1 MKKLI
6 LLLSMAA
13 IGCVFALTDTERQ
26 YLRNLSTRPR
36 CEERKLIVEGG
47 KTNIV
52 ETWRRGGYEWK
63 QTNGVR
69 RIIGKIQSNTF
80 LDQVQSYKLD
90 ADMTREMRKKAKKA
104 GKNLEKVLK
113 VLHQVVD
120 KATSED
126 EAELYRSL
134 IELLEGSDE

>member
-6 LLLSMAA
+6 LLLSIAA

-36 CEERKLIVEGG
+36 CEARQLIVDGG

-80 LDQVQSYKLD
+80 LEQVQSYKLD
-90 ADMTREMRKKAKKA
+90 ADMTRDMRKKAKKA

-134 IELLEGSDE
+134 IELLEGEE

>member
-80 LDQVQSYKLD
+80 LEQVQSYKLD
-90 ADMTREMRKKAKKA
+90 ADMTREMRKKVKKA

>member
-6 LLLSMAA
+6 LLLSIAA

-80 LDQVQSYKLD
+80 LEQVQSYKLD
-90 ADMTREMRKKAKKA
+90 ADMTRDMRKKAKKV

-134 IELLEGSDE
+134 IELLEGEE

>member
-6 LLLSMAA
+6 LLLSMAV
-13 IGCVFALTDTERQ
+13 IGCVFALTDSERQ

-52 ETWRRGGYEWK
+52 ETWRGGGYEWK

-80 LDQVQSYKLD
+80 LEQVQSYKLD

>member
-36 CEERKLIVEGG
+36 CEARQLIIDGG

-80 LDQVQSYKLD
+80 LEQVQSYKLD
-90 ADMTREMRKKAKKA
+90 ADMTREMRKKAKKS

-134 IELLEGSDE
+134 IELLEGEE

>member
-36 CEERKLIVEGG
+36 CEARKLIIDGG

-80 LDQVQSYKLD
+80 LEQVQSHKLD

-113 VLHQVVD
+113 VLNQAV
-120 KATSED
+120 KKSSTEE
-126 EAELYRSL
+126 EAELYQA
-134 IELLEGSDE
+134 IINLLEGEE

>member
-1 MKKLI
+1 MKRI
-6 LLLSMAA
+6 ISICA
-13 IGCVFALTDTERQ
+13 IVAVGCAFALTDTERQ

-113 VLHQVVD
+113 VLRQVVD

-134 IELLEGSDE
+134 IELLEGEE

>member
-6 LLLSMAA
+6 LLLSIAA

-80 LDQVQSYKLD
+80 LEQVQSYKLD

-126 EAELYRSL
+126 EAKLYRSL
-134 IELLEGSDE
+134 IELLEGEE

>member
-1 MKKLI
+1 MKRI
-6 LLLSMAA
+6 ISICAIAA
-13 IGCVFALTDTERQ
+13 VGCAFALTDTERQ

-36 CEERKLIVEGG
+36 CEDRKLIVEGG

-80 LDQVQSYKLD
+80 LDQIQSYKLD
-90 ADMTREMRKKAKKA
+90 ADMTRDMRKKAKKA

-134 IELLEGSDE
+134 IELLEGEE

>member
-80 LDQVQSYKLD
+80 LEQVQSYKLD
-90 ADMTREMRKKAKKA
+90 ADMTRDMRKKAKKA

-126 EAELYRSL
+126 EAELYRSI

>member
-1 MKKLI
+1 M
-6 LLLSMAA
+6 
-13 IGCVFALTDTERQ
+13 
-26 YLRNLSTRPR
+26 
-36 CEERKLIVEGG
+36 
-47 KTNIV
+47 
-52 ETWRRGGYEWK
+52 
-63 QTNGVR
+63 R

-80 LDQVQSYKLD
+80 LEQVQSYKLD

-113 VLHQVVD
+113 VLRQAVD

-134 IELLEGSDE
+134 IELLEGEE

>member
-36 CEERKLIVEGG
+36 CEARQLVIDGG

-80 LDQVQSYKLD
+80 LEQVQSYKLD
-90 ADMTREMRKKAKKA
+90 ADMTRDMRKKAKKA

-134 IELLEGSDE
+134 IELLEGEE

>member
-36 CEERKLIVEGG
+36 CEARQLIVDGG

-80 LDQVQSYKLD
+80 LEQVQSYKLD

-104 GKNLEKVLK
+104 GKNFEKVLK
-113 VLHQVVD
+113 VLRQAVN

-126 EAELYRSL
+126 EAKLYRSI
-134 IELLEGSDE
+134 IELLEGEE

>member
-80 LDQVQSYKLD
+80 LEQVQSYKLD

-126 EAELYRSL
+126 EAELYRSI
-134 IELLEGSDE
+134 IELLEGASE

>member
-6 LLLSMAA
+6 LILSMAA

-36 CEERKLIVEGG
+36 CEDRKLIVDGG

-80 LDQVQSYKLD
+80 LDQIQSYKLD
-90 ADMTREMRKKAKKA
+90 ADMTRDMRKKAKKA

>member
-1 MKKLI
+1 MKKIILI
-6 LLLSMAA
+6 CMLVV
-13 IGCVFALTDTERQ
+13 IGSVFALTDTERQ
-26 YLRNLSTRPR
+26 HLRNISTRPR
-36 CEERKLIVEGG
+36 CEARQLVIDGG

-63 QTNGVR
+63 QTNEVR

-80 LDQVQSYKLD
+80 LEQVQSYKLD

-126 EAELYRSL
+126 EAELYRSI

>member
-1 MKKLI
+1 MKRIILI
-6 LLLSMAA
+6 YAIAA
-13 IGCVFALTDTERQ
+13 VGCAFALTDTERQ

-36 CEERKLIVEGG
+36 CEARQLIIDGG

-63 QTNGVR
+63 QTNEVR

-80 LDQVQSYKLD
+80 LEQVQSYKLD
-90 ADMTREMRKKAKKA
+90 ADMTREMRKKAKKV

-113 VLHQVVD
+113 VLRQVVD
-120 KATSED
+120 KAASED
-126 EAELYRSL
+126 EAELYRSI
-134 IELLEGSDE
+134 IELLEGEE

>member
-6 LLLSMAA
+6 LLLSIAA

-113 VLHQVVD
+113 VLRQVVD

-134 IELLEGSDE
+134 IELLEGEE

>member
-52 ETWRRGGYEWK
+52 DTWRRGGYEWK

-80 LDQVQSYKLD
+80 LEQVQSYKLD
-90 ADMTREMRKKAKKA
+90 ADMTRDMRKKAKKA

-113 VLHQVVD
+113 VLRQVVD

-134 IELLEGSDE
+134 IELLEGEE

>member
-36 CEERKLIVEGG
+36 CEERKLIIDGG

-80 LDQVQSYKLD
+80 LEQVQSYKLD

-104 GKNLEKVLK
+104 GKNFEKVLK
-113 VLHQVVD
+113 VLRQAVN

-126 EAELYRSL
+126 EAELYRSI
-134 IELLEGSDE
+134 IELLEGEE

>member
-36 CEERKLIVEGG
+36 CEARQLVIDGG

-80 LDQVQSYKLD
+80 LEQVQSYKLD
-90 ADMTREMRKKAKKA
+90 ADMTRDMRKKVKKA

-134 IELLEGSDE
+134 IELLEGEE

>member
-6 LLLSMAA
+6 LLLSIAA

-36 CEERKLIVEGG
+36 CEARQLIVDGG

-80 LDQVQSYKLD
+80 LEQVQSYKLD
-90 ADMTREMRKKAKKA
+90 ADMTRDMRKKVKKA

-134 IELLEGSDE
+134 IELLEGEE

>member
-69 RIIGKIQSNTF
+69 RVIGKIQSNTF
-80 LDQVQSYKLD
+80 LEQVQSYKLD

-134 IELLEGSDE
+134 IELLEGEE

>member
-80 LDQVQSYKLD
+80 LEQVQSYKLD

-126 EAELYRSL
+126 EAELYRSI

>member
-6 LLLSMAA
+6 LLLSMAV
-13 IGCVFALTDTERQ
+13 IGCVFALTDSERQ

-80 LDQVQSYKLD
+80 LEQVQSYKLD

>member
-1 MKKLI
+1 MKRI
-6 LLLSMAA
+6 ISICA
-13 IGCVFALTDTERQ
+13 IVAVGCAFALTDTERQ

-36 CEERKLIVEGG
+36 CEARQLIIEGG

-52 ETWRRGGYEWK
+52 EVWRRGGYEWK

-90 ADMTREMRKKAKKA
+90 ADMTREMRKKAKKS

>member
-36 CEERKLIVEGG
+36 CEARQLIVDGG

-80 LDQVQSYKLD
+80 LEQVQSYKLD

-113 VLHQVVD
+113 VLRQAVN

-126 EAELYRSL
+126 EAELYRSI
-134 IELLEGSDE
+134 IELLEGEE

>member
-6 LLLSMAA
+6 LLLSIAA

-36 CEERKLIVEGG
+36 CEARQLIVDGG

-80 LDQVQSYKLD
+80 LEQVQSYKLD
-90 ADMTREMRKKAKKA
+90 ADMTRDMRKKAKKA

-113 VLHQVVD
+113 VLHQVVN

-134 IELLEGSDE
+134 IELLEGEE

>member
-1 MKKLI
+1 MKRI
-6 LLLSMAA
+6 ISICA
-13 IGCVFALTDTERQ
+13 IVAVGCAFALTDTERQ

-36 CEERKLIVEGG
+36 CEDRKLIIDGG

-63 QTNGVR
+63 QTNEVR

-80 LDQVQSYKLD
+80 LEQVQSYKLD

-104 GKNLEKVLK
+104 DKNLAKVIK
-113 VLHQVVD
+113 TMEQAIK
-120 KATSED
+120 KATTEE
-126 EAELYRSL
+126 EAELYSFL
-134 IELLEGSDE
+134 IELLEGASE

>member
-6 LLLSMAA
+6 LLLSIAA

-80 LDQVQSYKLD
+80 LEQVQSYKLD
-90 ADMTREMRKKAKKA
+90 ADMTREMRKKAKRA
-104 GKNLEKVLK
+104 GKNLEKVIKALQQGVK
-113 VLHQVVD
+113 
-120 KATSED
+120 KATSEE
-126 EAELYRSL
+126 EAELYQSL
-134 IELLEGSDE
+134 IDLLEGQE

>member
-36 CEERKLIVEGG
+36 CEARQLIIDGG

-63 QTNGVR
+63 QTNEVR

-80 LDQVQSYKLD
+80 LEQVQSYKLD

-113 VLHQVVD
+113 VLRQAVD

-134 IELLEGSDE
+134 IELLEGEE

>member
-80 LDQVQSYKLD
+80 LEQVQSYKLD

-113 VLHQVVD
+113 VLRQAVD

-134 IELLEGSDE
+134 IELLEGFDE

>member
-80 LDQVQSYKLD
+80 LEQVQSYKLD
-90 ADMTREMRKKAKKA
+90 ADMTRDMRKKAKKA

-134 IELLEGSDE
+134 IELLEGEE

>member
-80 LDQVQSYKLD
+80 LEQVQSYKLD

>member
-26 YLRNLSTRPR
+26 YLRNLSTHPR

-80 LDQVQSYKLD
+80 LEQVQSYKLD
-90 ADMTREMRKKAKKA
+90 ADMTRDMRKKAKKA

>member
-1 MKKLI
+1 MKRI
-6 LLLSMAA
+6 ISICAIAA
-13 IGCVFALTDTERQ
+13 VGCAFALTDTERQ

-36 CEERKLIVEGG
+36 CEARKLIVEGG

>member
-6 LLLSMAA
+6 LLLSIAA

-80 LDQVQSYKLD
+80 LEQVQSYKLD
-90 ADMTREMRKKAKKA
+90 ADMTRDMRKKAKKA

>member
-36 CEERKLIVEGG
+36 CEARQLIVDGG

-63 QTNGVR
+63 QTNQVR

-80 LDQVQSYKLD
+80 LEQVQSYKLD

-104 GKNLEKVLK
+104 GKNFEKVLK
-113 VLHQVVD
+113 VLRQAVN

-126 EAELYRSL
+126 EAELYRSI
-134 IELLEGSDE
+134 IELLEGEE

>member
-1 MKKLI
+1 MKRI
-6 LLLSMAA
+6 ISICA
-13 IGCVFALTDTERQ
+13 IVAVGCAFALTDTERQ

-36 CEERKLIVEGG
+36 CEARQLIIEGG

-113 VLHQVVD
+113 VLRQVVD